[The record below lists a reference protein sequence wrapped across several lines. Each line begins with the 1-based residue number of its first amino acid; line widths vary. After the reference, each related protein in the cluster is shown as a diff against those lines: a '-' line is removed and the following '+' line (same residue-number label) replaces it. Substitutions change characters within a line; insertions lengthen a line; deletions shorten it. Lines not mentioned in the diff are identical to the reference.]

1 MENGFVQYDRVLWD
15 YGKAT
20 RPWMSISDTGFEW
33 QRLMIQAEA
42 GSAAWYRWT
51 VSTTKWTQAVK

>member
-1 MENGFVQYDRVLWD
+1 
-15 YGKAT
+15 
-20 RPWMSISDTGFEW
+20 MSISDTGFEW

-51 VSTTKWTQAVK
+51 VSTTTKQTQVVK